1 MADWMRLARTVWA
14 WLLLGSVSM
23 LAACGGGSSFE
34 PQVNA
39 VRAVVLQYGN
49 QATIYV
55 GGLHLRAD
63 MVADFGSGCT
73 APSFASS
80 STTELAILNCTVVTV
95 GHLPFTL
102 RSASGDTLVQ
112 TSFTVP
118 KPQVLLGTAQGA
130 MTFELDP
137 IAAPKSVDNFL
148 AYVAAG
154 FYKDTLFHRVI
165 PGFVIQAGGF
175 TSGMDPKTELNP
187 AIVLESNNGLRNL
200 RGTLAMA
207 RTSAPDSATSQF
219 FINLVDNTQLD
230 YQSEASPGYA
240 VFGTVV
246 SGMEL
251 VDAIAVEPTTTV
263 AGYANVPVTDVPITA
278 MLRLQ

>member
-1 MADWMRLARTVWA
+1 MADWMRLARAVWA

-73 APSFASS
+73 APRFASS

-95 GHLPFTL
+95 GDLPFTL
-102 RSASGDTLVQ
+102 RTVSGDTLVQ

-175 TSGMDPKTELNP
+175 TSGMVPKTELNP
-187 AIVLESNNGLRNL
+187 AIVLESDNGLNNL

-240 VFGTVV
+240 VFGTVI

-251 VDAIAVEPTTTV
+251 VDAIAAEPTTTV
-263 AGYANVPVTDVPITA
+263 AGYANVPVTDVPITT

>member
-1 MADWMRLARTVWA
+1 MKNTLFRWRWALFVWVA
-14 WLLLGSVSM
+14 LLTG
-23 LAACGGGSSFE
+23 CGGGSGFE
-34 PQVNA
+34 PQVSA
-39 VRAVVLQYGN
+39 VRAVLLQYGK

-55 GGLHLRAD
+55 GGIHLRAD
-63 MVADFGSGCT
+63 MVADLGAGCT
-73 APSFASS
+73 SPSFAQS

-95 GHLPFTL
+95 GDLPLTL
-102 RSASGDTLVQ
+102 RTASGETLLQ

-118 KPQVLLGTAQGA
+118 KPQVLLSIGQSA

-137 IAAPKSVDNFL
+137 IAAPRSVDNFL
-148 AYVAAG
+148 TYVAAG

-175 TSGMDPKTELNP
+175 TSGMVPKTELNP
-187 AIVLESNNGLRNL
+187 AIVLESNNGLSNL

-207 RTSAPDSATSQF
+207 RTSVPDSATSQF

-230 YQSEASPGYA
+230 YQSAGSPGYA

-246 SGMEL
+246 SGMD
-251 VDAIAVEPTTTV
+251 VADTIASQPTTMV
-263 AGYANVPVTDVPITA
+263 SGYADVPVSELPITS